1 MPSSSESPFTNTSW
15 LSIGKNGNP
24 ILALHAQPGAKR
36 TTLAG
41 LYGNKLKIALASPPV
56 DGKANSL
63 LIKFLSKELGLPKA
77 SLLLISGET
86 SREKRLEVIGITA
99 DELLTALKKAF
110 SSG

>member
-1 MPSSSESPFTNTSW
+1 MPSSSESPFINTSW

-56 DGKANSL
+56 DGKANDAL
-63 LIKFLSKELGLPKA
+63 VQFLAKK
-77 SLLLISGET
+77 
-86 SREKRLEVIGITA
+86 LEVPRKQVTITHGQTNRRKLLEITA
-99 DELLTALKKAF
+99 DMTPENIEERLLRT
-110 SSG
+110 